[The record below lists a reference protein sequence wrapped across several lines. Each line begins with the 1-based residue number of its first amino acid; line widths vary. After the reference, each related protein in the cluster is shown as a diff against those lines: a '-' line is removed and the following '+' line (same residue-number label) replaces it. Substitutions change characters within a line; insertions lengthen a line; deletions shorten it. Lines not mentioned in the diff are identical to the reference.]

1 MKRKVTTL
9 EQNLINKG
17 FRLEKKT
24 YIGKNRD
31 KVNTYVYS
39 FSDGEITYFVE
50 LDKTRTKII
59 RYYFTN
65 KCNLDYTHDYI
76 TKLETIYNDFGEK
89 LHDPFVEE
97 SGFDD

>member
-9 EQNLINKG
+9 EQNLISKS
-17 FRLEKKT
+17 FKLEKKT

-39 FSDGEITYFVE
+39 FTDGEITYFVE
-50 LDKTRTKII
+50 LNKNREKII

-65 KCNLDYTHDYI
+65 KYTQDFTKDYI
-76 TKLETIYNDFGEK
+76 TKLENIYSDFSEK